1 MANGALQGWHADPF
15 GLHEMR
21 YISAGRPTKL
31 VRDGRMEVY
40 DEPPVEE
47 AASGTS
53 AGAAF
58 QGGPGLVDAT
68 RVASSEAGPPELW
81 APGTGGRSP
90 GAEVGGLNSSGTAA
104 PARRKRRR
112 LEYAAVAAGAVV
124 AVLVFVALAG
134 GSGSPGIAPA
144 AFVTTAAQQTLAQST
159 ADVTLSGM
167 VHVDGEDLAFGGN
180 GQVDFRTNVMSL
192 DIGASIPNGSMTET
206 ELLVGGNLYL
216 QVTAD
221 GHNLAAVTGGRH
233 WIEIPFAQLG
243 SQTVTNGSPGTSL
256 SLLRQNGAS
265 VTPLGTRNID
275 GQTCSGYAVTPSK
288 QGMLAGAQAEWAQM
302 GLSEAQTSAAR
313 QALQSAP
320 LPKITAWFDAQRK
333 LACQV
338 TINLQIGD
346 PTAAGAADAQMVM
359 AFTHYGVPVT
369 VSAPAASDTV
379 SIQQL
384 VTAASH

>member
-15 GLHEMR
+15 GLHETR
-21 YISAGRPTKL
+21 YFSAGHPTKL
-31 VRDGRMEVY
+31 VRDGRMEAY
-40 DEPPVEE
+40 DEPPAEG

-53 AGAAF
+53 AGAAL

-68 RVASSEAGPPELW
+68 RVAPAEAGHGELW
-81 APGTGGRSP
+81 AAGAGGPTR
-90 GAEVGGLNSSGTAA
+90 GAGARDPDCSGTAA
-104 PARRKRRR
+104 PPRRKRRG

-124 AVLVFVALAG
+124 AVLVFVVLAG
-134 GSGSPGIAPA
+134 GSGSPGIAAA
-144 AFVTTAAQQTLAQST
+144 AFVTTAAQQTLVQST
-159 ADVTLSGM
+159 ADVTLSGT
-167 VHVDGEDLAFGGN
+167 VHVGGEDLAFGGN

-216 QVTAD
+216 QVTAE
-221 GHNLAAVTGGRH
+221 GHNLAAMTGGRH

-243 SQTVTNGSPGTSL
+243 SQTVTDGSPGTSL

-265 VTPLGTRNID
+265 VTSLGTRNID

-302 GLSEAQTSAAR
+302 GLSEAQISAAR
-313 QALQSAP
+313 QALQRAP

-346 PTAAGAADAQMVM
+346 PAAAGAEDAQMVM

-379 SIQQL
+379 SLQQL

>member
-1 MANGALQGWHADPF
+1 VANGALQGWHADPF

-81 APGTGGRSP
+81 APGTGGRPP

-144 AFVTTAAQQTLAQST
+144 AFVTIAAQQTLAQST

-216 QVTAD
+216 WVTAD

-320 LPKITAWFDAQRK
+320 LPKITAWFDA
-333 LACQV
+333 
-338 TINLQIGD
+338 
-346 PTAAGAADAQMVM
+346 
-359 AFTHYGVPVT
+359 
-369 VSAPAASDTV
+369 
-379 SIQQL
+379 
-384 VTAASH
+384 